1 MTAAT
6 RTIAEAY
13 YRASASRDTET
24 IARLIAEDVDWLIQG
39 PVDLFPF
46 LGKRTGREA
55 VLDVWKTQGQ
65 VLTVIGY
72 EVEAL
77 VVEGDRSAA
86 LIRITGRM
94 NDTGRVLACRTS
106 QFIRYR
112 DGQICEMRSIIDT
125 FDLVEQSI
133 GRQLDVPLVP
143 TEPVAT

>member
-13 YRASASRDTET
+13 YRASVSRDVET
-24 IARLIAEDVDWLIQG
+24 IAGLIAEDVDWIIQG

-46 LGKRTGREA
+46 LGKRIGRAA
-55 VLDVWKTQGQ
+55 VLQVYKTQAQ
-65 VLTVIGY
+65 VITVTGY

-86 LIRITGRM
+86 LIRITARM

-112 DGQICEMRSIIDT
+112 DGKICEMRGIIDT
-125 FDLVEQSI
+125 FDMVEQSL
-133 GRQLDVPLVP
+133 GRQIEVPLAP
-143 TEPVAT
+143 A